1 MPATRTSRSDVQAMA
16 AVYPF
21 NIYATVHRIVQVCKQ
36 LLICH
41 SMRTQCAHLNNATQ
55 PISSTDAYDE
65 NPKLCT
71 AGKIVDRMRAA

>member
-36 LLICH
+36 TNSFVIRCVR
-41 SMRTQCAHLNNATQ
+41 SV
-55 PISSTDAYDE
+55 PI
-65 NPKLCT
+65 
-71 AGKIVDRMRAA
+71 